1 MIRRNNSL
9 AWVLAAGVVLAACG
23 GGDEV
28 EPGAPAES
36 DIGGAVAAA
45 PAPQQAAPAEA
56 EEQGSTG
63 LVREVFSYQ
72 GGGRDPFVSP
82 LVTGEVKPMPED
94 LEVTGI
100 IYNAQYPMNSV
111 AVLRDIRELDRYT
124 VRVGDALD
132 PLGRVRVA
140 AIRAQTVVIAYE
152 EFGRELQ
159 DTLQL
164 RRSQEENQ

>member
-1 MIRRNNSL
+1 
-9 AWVLAAGVVLAACG
+9 VVVLAACG
-23 GGDEV
+23 GGDDA

-36 DIGGAVAAA
+36 DIGGGAA
-45 PAPQQAAPAEA
+45 PAQTAQPAAQQAEGADEQAP
-56 EEQGSTG
+56 TG

-82 LVTGEVKPMPED
+82 LATGEVKPMPED

-111 AVLRDIRELDRYT
+111 AVLRDTRELDRYT

-132 PLGRVRVA
+132 PLGRVRIA
-140 AIRAQTVVIAYE
+140 AIRSQLVIIAYE